1 MRYAGDVSPN
11 VQGIEASSTTHVEE
25 ALLLSAEPLSQMP
38 AKSHES
44 MEDRRMTQQLAQA
57 EKANPFE
64 IAQMQLDKAALKLGL
79 DPAIH
84 AVLRNPLREL
94 HVSLPVKMDDGS
106 IKVFQGFRVQY
117 NDARGPNKG
126 GIRFHPEETID
137 TVRALAAWM
146 TWKTAVVD
154 IPLGGGKG
162 GVICNPKEM
171 SEMELER
178 LSRSYID
185 AVGRILGPD
194 KDIPA
199 PDVYTTPQIMAWMMD
214 EFSKITGY
222 YSPGVITGKPLSVG
236 GSEGRGDA
244 TARGGAYTVREA
256 AAHLGLDLSQCKVAI
271 QGFGNAG
278 QFAATLFASIL
289 GCKIVAVSDTKGG
302 ILCEDG
308 LDPQAILK
316 HKMSTGSVLG
326 FPGSRPV
333 SNEDLLELDVEILV
347 PAALEG
353 VITGQNAEN
362 VKAKIVC
369 ELANGPTNPDA
380 DDILYKNGVFVIPDF
395 LANAGGVTVSYFEWV
410 QNQTSYYWEEDEV
423 HLKLDKKMTK
433 AFADVLAMSVDY
445 KVDMRTAAYMVS
457 IQRVAEAMRLRGWV

>member
-1 MRYAGDVSPN
+1 MAER
-11 VQGIEASSTTHVEE
+11 
-25 ALLLSAEPLSQMP
+25 SAM
-38 AKSHES
+38 AV
-44 MEDRRMTQQLAQA
+44 
-57 EKANPFE
+57 KANPFE
-64 IAQMQLDKAALKLGL
+64 IAQAQLDKAASKLGL
-79 DPAIH
+79 DPGVH
-84 AVLRNPLREL
+84 AVLREPLREL

-106 IKVFQGFRVQY
+106 LKVFKGFRVQY

-146 TWKTAVVD
+146 TWKCAVVD

-171 SEMELER
+171 SDNELEK
-178 LSRSYID
+178 LSRAYIGQ
-185 AVGRILGPD
+185 VGRIIGPD

-222 YSPGVITGKPLSVG
+222 NSFGVITGKPLAIG

-256 AAHLGLDLSQCKVAI
+256 AKHLNIDLSKATVAI

-278 QFAATLFASIL
+278 QYAATLFASLL

-302 ILCEDG
+302 VYSEHGIDAK
-308 LDPQAILK
+308 AIVK
-316 HKMSTGSVLG
+316 HKLATGSVTG
-326 FPGSRPV
+326 FPGTRPV
-333 SNEDLLELDVEILV
+333 SNEDLLELQVDVLV

-353 VITGQNAEN
+353 VITGANASR
-362 VKAKIVC
+362 VRAKIIC
-369 ELANGPTNPDA
+369 ELANGPTTLEA
-380 DDILYKNGVFVIPDF
+380 DEILYKNDVFVIPDF
-395 LANAGGVTVSYFEWV
+395 LANAGGVTVSYYEWV
-410 QNQTSYYWEEDEV
+410 QNLTNFYWEEDDV
-423 HLKLDKKMTK
+423 HQKLDKKMTK
-433 AFADVLAMSVDY
+433 AFKDVLVMSLDY
-445 KVDMRTAAYMVS
+445 KVDMRIAAYMVS
-457 IQRVAEAMRLRGWV
+457 IQRVAEAMKLRGWV

>member
-1 MRYAGDVSPN
+1 MS
-11 VQGIEASSTTHVEE
+11 
-25 ALLLSAEPLSQMP
+25 
-38 AKSHES
+38 
-44 MEDRRMTQQLAQA
+44 QQLMAA
-57 EKANPFE
+57 KANPFE
-64 IAQMQLDKAALKLGL
+64 IAQAQLDKAAAKMGL
-79 DPAIH
+79 DPAVH
-84 AVLRNPLREL
+84 AVLREPLREL

-106 IKVFQGFRVQY
+106 VRVFKGFRVQY

-146 TWKTAVVD
+146 TWKCAVVD

-162 GVICNPKEM
+162 GVICNPKEL
-171 SEMELER
+171 SDFELER

-185 AVGRILGPD
+185 AVGRIIGPD

-214 EFSKITGY
+214 EFSKITGCN
-222 YSPGVITGKPLSVG
+222 SFGVITGKPLSIG

-244 TARGGAYTVREA
+244 TARGGAYCVREA
-256 AAHLGLDLSQCKVAI
+256 AKHLGIDLSKATVAI

-278 QFAATLFASIL
+278 QYAATLFASIL

-302 ILCEDG
+302 VYSQDG
-308 LDPQAILK
+308 IDAEAIVK
-316 HKMSTGSVLG
+316 HKLSTGSVIG

-333 SNEDLLELDVEILV
+333 SNEDLLELTVDLLI

-353 VITGQNAEN
+353 VITSANARDI
-362 VKAKIVC
+362 KAKIIC
-369 ELANGPTNPDA
+369 ELANGPTSPEA

-395 LANAGGVTVSYFEWV
+395 LANAGGVTVSYYEWV
-410 QNQTSYYWEEDEV
+410 QNLMNYYWEEDDV
-423 HLKLDKKMTK
+423 HVKLDKKMTR
-433 AFADVLAMSVDY
+433 AFKDVLVMALDY

>member
-1 MRYAGDVSPN
+1 MTK
-11 VQGIEASSTTHVEE
+11 Q
-25 ALLLSAEPLSQMP
+25 SAV
-38 AKSHES
+38 AI
-44 MEDRRMTQQLAQA
+44 T
-57 EKANPFE
+57 ANPFE
-64 IAQMQLDKAALKLGL
+64 IAQTQLDKAASKLGL

-84 AVLRNPLREL
+84 AVLREPLREL
-94 HVSLPVKMDDGS
+94 HVTLPVKMDDGS
-106 IKVFQGFRVQY
+106 VRVFKGFRVQY

-146 TWKTAVVD
+146 TWKCAVVD

-178 LSRSYID
+178 LSRAYIGQ
-185 AVGRILGPD
+185 VGRILGPE

-214 EFSKITGY
+214 EFSKITGFN
-222 YSPGVITGKPLSVG
+222 SPAVITGKPLALG

-244 TARGGAYTVREA
+244 TARGGAYTTREA
-256 AAHLGLDLSQCKVAI
+256 AKHLNIDLSKATVAI

-278 QFAATLFASIL
+278 QFAATLFAKLL

-302 ILCEDG
+302 VYSETGI
-308 LDPQAILK
+308 DPDAIVK
-316 HKMSTGSVLG
+316 HKLSTGSVVG
-326 FPGSRPV
+326 FPGTRPV
-333 SNEDLLELDVEILV
+333 SNVDILELAVDVLV
-347 PAALEG
+347 PAALEN
-353 VITGQNAEN
+353 VIHEGNAAS
-362 VKAKIVC
+362 VRAKIIC
-369 ELANGPTNPDA
+369 ELANGPTTPEA
-380 DDILYKNGVFVIPDF
+380 DDILFNNDVFVIPDF
-395 LANAGGVTVSYFEWV
+395 LANAGGVTVSYYEWV
-410 QNQTSYYWEEDEV
+410 QNVTGLYWEEDEV
-423 HLKLDKKMTK
+423 HVRLDKKMTV
-433 AFADVLAMSVDY
+433 AFRDVLAMALDY

>member
-1 MRYAGDVSPN
+1 
-11 VQGIEASSTTHVEE
+11 
-25 ALLLSAEPLSQMP
+25 
-38 AKSHES
+38 
-44 MEDRRMTQQLAQA
+44 MTQHSAVA
-57 EKANPFE
+57 ATANPFE
-64 IAQMQLDKAALKLGL
+64 IAQQQLDKAAAKLGL
-79 DPAIH
+79 DSGVHAI
-84 AVLRNPLREL
+84 LREPMREL

-106 IKVFQGFRVQY
+106 VKVFKGFRVQY

-126 GIRFHPEETID
+126 GIRFHPDETID

-146 TWKTAVVD
+146 TWKCAVVD

-162 GVICNPKEM
+162 GVVCNPKEM

-178 LSRSYID
+178 LSRAYID
-185 AVGRILGPD
+185 AVGRILGPE
-194 KDIPA
+194 KDVPA

-214 EFSKITGY
+214 EYSKITGY
-222 YSPGVITGKPLSVG
+222 NAPGVITGKPLAIG

-256 AAHLGLDLSQCKVAI
+256 AKHLNIDTSKATVAI

-278 QFAATLFASIL
+278 QFAATLFSSLL

-302 ILCEDG
+302 IYSEDG
-308 LDPQAILK
+308 IDPDAILK
-316 HKMSTGSVLG
+316 HKMATGSVVG
-326 FPGSRPV
+326 FPNTRPV
-333 SNEDLLELDVEILV
+333 SNSDLLELTVDILV

-353 VITGQNAEN
+353 VITSANASKI
-362 VKAKIVC
+362 KAKIIC
-369 ELANGPTNPDA
+369 ELANGPTTPEA
-380 DDILYKNGVFVIPDF
+380 DEILFKNDVFVIPDF

-410 QNQTSYYWEEDEV
+410 QNVTGLYWEEEEV
-423 HLKLDKKMTK
+423 HARLDKKMTK
-433 AFADVLAMSVDY
+433 AFKDVLAMALDY